1 MTPYA
6 AQVAMS
12 IMDSLALALSG
23 ILFVFSGIILMVRSS
38 SKVVQALRSVI
49 VVAGFIVALVGIFLT
64 LSPHVP
70 PRATII
76 PGR

>member
-23 ILFVFSGIILMVRSS
+23 ILFVFSGIILMVRS
-38 SKVVQALRSVI
+38 
-49 VVAGFIVALVGIFLT
+49 
-64 LSPHVP
+64 
-70 PRATII
+70 
-76 PGR
+76 

>member
-6 AQVAMS
+6 TQVAMS

-23 ILFVFSGIILMVRSS
+23 IILMVRSS
-38 SKVVQALRSVI
+38 SKVVQALGSVI

-70 PRATII
+70 PRVTII
-76 PGR
+76 PGH